1 MGTMRRNRWKWPL
14 LATLILLV
22 AMVVPPAW
30 KLWEA
35 HVRDGAGVPL
45 PEQGIADDVS
55 RLNATPIDSLVR
67 VSEDPQQAISQL
79 VSLVTFAA
87 QHHLPISIAGARHS
101 MGGHTIARD
110 GVQVDMLPFKQL
122 SLDTATNILTVGS
135 GALWSEVIPYLD
147 RYGRAVAVMQS
158 DNAFSVGG
166 SISVNCHGWQHNK
179 APIAS
184 TVEAFRLLRADGQ
197 VIYCS
202 RSENAERF
210 SLVLGGYGLFG
221 VILDVDLRTVPNER
235 YTYHRVVVSTDNYVD
250 SYARF
255 VDADTNVRMVY
266 GRLNV
271 NAEDFLQRAMLNYFV
286 FDSAAPIPGGFEA
299 DGLAELK
306 RSIFLASKDDDYGK
320 RLRWNSE
327 QAVTKTRIGTR
338 ITRNQVM
345 NESPSLYMNRVPD
358 HTDILHEYF
367 IPRRN
372 FDRFIAAMQRH
383 MPEHKQDLLNVT
395 VRNVYRDA
403 DSFLSYAHE
412 EDFAFVLFFDQ
423 RISPEAEA
431 DMCALT
437 RKLIDAALALDGS
450 YYLPYR
456 LHASPEQLRAAYPMA
471 DEFFAKKRQY
481 DPEELF
487 QNAFYKTYGD
497 GAPVLP

>member
-1 MGTMRRNRWKWPL
+1 MPRKRWKWPI
-14 LATLILLV
+14 LATLILIV
-22 AMVVPPAW
+22 AVAAPPAW
-30 KLWEA
+30 KLWHA
-35 HVRDGAGVPL
+35 YRSDGTGVPL
-45 PEQGIADDVS
+45 PKQGVADDVS

-67 VSEDPQQAISQL
+67 VSEDPEEAVAQL
-79 VSLVTFAA
+79 VSLVTLAA
-87 QHHLPISIAGARHS
+87 QRHLPISIAGARHS
-101 MGGHTIARD
+101 MGGHTIARN
-110 GVQVDMLPFKQL
+110 GVQVDMLTYKQL
-122 SLDTATNILTVGS
+122 SLDTATHILTVGS

-184 TVEAFRLLRADGQ
+184 TVESFRLLKADGTI
-197 VIYCS
+197 VRCS
-202 RSENAERF
+202 RTENAELF

-221 VILDVDLRTVPNER
+221 IILDVDLRTVPNER
-235 YTYHRVVVSTDNYVD
+235 YTYHRVVVGSDNYVD
-250 SYARF
+250 TYARL
-255 VDADTNVRMVY
+255 VDTDTNVRMVY

-271 NAEDFLQRAMLNYFV
+271 NADDFLQRAMLNYFT

-299 DGLAELK
+299 DGLADLK

-345 NESPSLYMNRVPD
+345 NESPSIYMNRTAD

-372 FDRFIAAMQRH
+372 FSRFIAAMQQY

-395 VRNVYRDA
+395 VRNVYRDT

-412 EDFAFVLFFDQ
+412 ENFAFVLFFDQ
-423 RISPEAEA
+423 LITPEAEA
-431 DMCALT
+431 DMLALT
-437 RKLIDAALALDGS
+437 RKLIDAALALDGA

-456 LHASPEQLRAAYPMA
+456 LHASPEQLRKAYPIA
-471 DEFFAKKRQY
+471 DTFFAKKRQY
-481 DPEELF
+481 DPHELF
-487 QNAFYKTYGD
+487 QNTFYRTYG
-497 GAPVLP
+497 APAPLHP